1 MIGTI
6 ENSTLKFKFGSL
18 EWLNYF
24 GTPFYLLVISI
35 LNIYF
40 ISVSSG
46 EKLNSFLIIMLILVT
61 LTCLTYYLQKKKLKL
76 EVLKTENSKVTYDLL
91 KEMLL
96 KEDWYINAHRKST
109 VIQATKKN
117 SSELL
122 TFVFEDNSVKWNVIF
137 HPYNQNSL
145 KSVFANNKNGK
156 RIVEKIIKASA

>member
-1 MIGTI
+1 
-6 ENSTLKFKFGSL
+6 
-18 EWLNYF
+18 
-24 GTPFYLLVISI
+24 
-35 LNIYF
+35 
-40 ISVSSG
+40 
-46 EKLNSFLIIMLILVT
+46 MLILVT

-76 EVLKTENSKVTYDLL
+76 EVLKTENSKVTYELL

-145 KSVFANNKNGK
+145 KSVFAKNKNGK
-156 RIVEKIIKASA
+156 RIVDKIIKASA